1 MKVLIAEDEPVS
13 RRLLESFLRKWGY
26 DVLVTC
32 DGSEAWEALNETES
46 PNLVVSD
53 WMMPEMDGLEL
64 CRKIRGMDRS
74 GYIYFILL
82 TAKGRKKDV
91 IQGLEAGADDF
102 LIKPFDKEELQYRI
116 RIGERII
123 KLERR
128 ILDLAATDPLTGVL
142 NRRAFMERLEQ
153 EIERSRRG
161 NTPLSLIM
169 ADIDYFKRVND
180 RYGHQVGD
188 LVLQRFADQ
197 LTTSLR
203 AYDFTARY
211 GGEEFTVC
219 LPHTT
224 IHQSRSVAERLR
236 KRVEEMEIVFPDGS
250 RSIRIT
256 ASFGVASFLP
266 EPQESIDS
274 IIKRADEAMY
284 RAKNEG
290 RNRVCM
296 AGEV

>member
-53 WMMPEMDGLEL
+53 WMMPGMDGLEL

-123 KLERR
+123 ELERR
-128 ILDLAATDPLTGVL
+128 ILDLAATDSLTGVL
-142 NRRAFMERLEQ
+142 NRRAFRERLEQ
-153 EIERSRRG
+153 EMERSRRR
-161 NTPLSLIM
+161 NTSLSLIM

-180 RYGHQVGD
+180 RCGHQAGD
-188 LVLQRFADQ
+188 IVLQRFVDQ

-203 AYDFTARY
+203 AYDFTSRY
-211 GGEEFTVC
+211 GGEEFFVC
-219 LPHTT
+219 LPGADGS
-224 IHQSRSVAERLR
+224 QAGSVAERLR
-236 KRVEEMEIVFPDGS
+236 KRVDEMEIVFPGGS

-256 ASFGVASFLP
+256 ASFGVACFLL

-274 IIKRADEAMY
+274 LIKRADEAMY

-296 AGEV
+296 AGR

>member
-13 RRLLESFLRKWGY
+13 RRLLERFLRKWGY

-32 DGSEAWEALNETES
+32 DGSEAWEALQETDS

-82 TAKGRKKDV
+82 TAKGRKNDV

-102 LIKPFDKEELQYRI
+102 LVKPFDKEELQYRI

-123 KLERR
+123 ELERR
-128 ILDLAATDPLTGVL
+128 ILDLAATDSLTGVL

-161 NTPLSLIM
+161 NTSLSLIM
-169 ADIDYFKRVND
+169 ADIDYFKKVND
-180 RYGHQVGD
+180 SIKANSRINRILSDSDAATEILFQLCQCFIKVGVFMLQVVDCKHNRLFSFSSMSPGYFSTY
-188 LVLQRFADQ
+188 LNTILSV
-197 LTTSLR
+197 
-203 AYDFTARY
+203 YDHNSCV
-211 GGEEFTVC
+211 GN
-219 LPHTT
+219 
-224 IHQSRSVAERLR
+224 
-236 KRVEEMEIVFPDGS
+236 
-250 RSIRIT
+250 
-256 ASFGVASFLP
+256 
-266 EPQESIDS
+266 
-274 IIKRADEAMY
+274 IK
-284 RAKNEG
+284 
-290 RNRVCM
+290 
-296 AGEV
+296 

>member
-32 DGSEAWEALNETES
+32 DGSEAWEALQETDS

-53 WMMPEMDGLEL
+53 WMMPETDGLEL

-74 GYIYFILL
+74 GYNYFILL
-82 TAKGRKKDV
+82 TAKGRKNDV

-123 KLERR
+123 ELERR
-128 ILDLAATDPLTGVL
+128 VMDLAATDYLTGVL

-161 NTPLSLIM
+161 NTSLSLIM

-180 RYGHQVGD
+180 RFGHQEGD
-188 LVLQRFADQ
+188 IVLQKFVDQ

-203 AYDFTARY
+203 GYDFISRY
-211 GGEEFTVC
+211 GGEEFFVC
-219 LPHTT
+219 LPGADGS
-224 IHQSRSVAERLR
+224 QAGSVAERLR
-236 KRVEEMEIVFPDGS
+236 KKVEEMEVVFPGS
-250 RSIRIT
+250 SQSIRIT
-256 ASFGVASFLP
+256 ASFGVACFML

-274 IIKRADEAMY
+274 LIKRADEAMY

-290 RNRVCM
+290 RNRICL
-296 AGEV
+296 AGR

>member
-1 MKVLIAEDEPVS
+1 MKILIAEDEPVS
-13 RRLLESFLRKWGY
+13 RRLLESFLVKWGY

-32 DGSEAWEALNETES
+32 DGSEAWEALQETGS

-64 CRKIRGMDRS
+64 CRKVRGMDRS

-153 EIERSRRG
+153 EIERSRRA
-161 NTPLSLIM
+161 NTSLSLIM

-180 RYGHQVGD
+180 RYGHQDGD
-188 LVLQRFADQ
+188 IVLQRFVDQ

-211 GGEEFTVC
+211 GGEEFFVC
-219 LPHTT
+219 LPGADGS
-224 IHQSRSVAERLR
+224 QAGSVAERLR
-236 KRVEEMEIVFPDGS
+236 KRVEKMEIVFPGGS

-256 ASFGVASFLP
+256 ASFGTASFLP
-266 EPQESIDS
+266 EPQESVDS
-274 IIKRADEAMY
+274 LIKRADEAMY
-284 RAKNEG
+284 RAKAGG
-290 RNRVCM
+290 RNRVCT

>member
-1 MKVLIAEDEPVS
+1 MKILIAEDEPVS
-13 RRLLESFLRKWGY
+13 RRLLESFLVKWGY
-26 DVLVTC
+26 DVMVTC
-32 DGSEAWEALNETES
+32 DGSEAWEALHEPES
-46 PNLVVSD
+46 PNMVVSD

-64 CRKIRGMDRS
+64 CRKIRKMDRS

-82 TAKGRKKDV
+82 TAKGRKKDL

-102 LIKPFDKEELQYRI
+102 LIKPFDKEELKYRI

-142 NRRAFMERLEQ
+142 NRRAFIERLEQ

-161 NTPLSLIM
+161 NAPLSLIM

-180 RYGHQVGD
+180 RYGHQTGD
-188 LVLQRFADQ
+188 IALQRFADQ

-203 AYDFTARY
+203 VYDFTARY
-211 GGEEFTVC
+211 GGEEFFLC
-219 LPHTT
+219 LPGADGS
-224 IHQSRSVAERLR
+224 QAGSVAERLR
-236 KRVEEMEIVFPDGS
+236 KRVEEMEVVFPDGS

-256 ASFGVASFLP
+256 ASFGVACFLP